1 METMKEQALAL
12 QEQIVA
18 WRRDLHQMPE
28 TQMDTVQTEAYIC
41 ARLDEMGIPYRKGVA
56 GHGVV
61 AVLEGAKPGKV
72 FAVRADCD
80 GLPIKEET
88 DLPFASKNGCM
99 HACGHDVHTAMA
111 LGTAKILADNKD
123 KLEGTVKFIFQPGEE
138 GCKEGYGGAKR
149 MLDDGALDN
158 PRPDVIVGLHTGA
171 IWKEDFKP
179 GDIGYHYSGI
189 MACMDR
195 FELLVKGK
203 GSHGAY
209 PHGSIDP
216 VSIACQ
222 IISELQTIVSR
233 EMNPV
238 EPAVISIGEI
248 HAGTAFNVIPG
259 ECRISGTVR
268 ALTNDTRKF
277 LATRIEEIARTVAQ
291 GMRGDIEFH
300 YGWEGPAPVVN
311 NAEVTEE
318 LRKVA
323 VAILGEEH
331 VKEIKN
337 PSMGGEDI
345 AFFLEKVPGTFFFH
359 PSCNEEKGQTYPH
372 HNSRFAVD
380 EDVLW
385 IGSAVM
391 STMAME
397 WLKNHK

>member
-1 METMKEQALAL
+1 LETTKKEALAL
-12 QEQIVA
+12 QEQVVA
-18 WRRDLHQMPE
+18 WRRDLHQIPE
-28 TQMDTVQTEAYIC
+28 TEMDTVQTEAYIC
-41 ARLDEMGIPYRKGVA
+41 ACLDEMGIPYRKGVA

-61 AVLEGAKPGKV
+61 AVLKGSKPGKV
-72 FAVRADCD
+72 FALRADCD

-88 DLPFASKNGCM
+88 GLPFASKNGCM

-111 LGTAKILADNKD
+111 LGAAKILADNKD
-123 KLEGTVKFIFQPGEE
+123 HLEGSVKFIFQPGEE
-138 GCKEGYGGAKR
+138 GCKVGYGGAKR
-149 MLDDGALDN
+149 MIDDGALED
-158 PRPDVIVGLHTGA
+158 PRPDVIVALHTGSL
-171 IWKEDFKP
+171 WNDDLKP
-179 GDIGYHYSGI
+179 GDIGYRSGSF

-195 FELLVKGK
+195 FEIVVKGK

-216 VSIACQ
+216 ISIACH
-222 IISELQTIVSR
+222 IVTELQTIVSR

-248 HAGTAFNVIPG
+248 HAGSAFNIIPG

-268 ALTNDTRKF
+268 ALTNDTRKV
-277 LATRIEEIARTVAQ
+277 LADRIETIAQTVAQ
-291 GMRGDIEFH
+291 GMRGEIEFR
-300 YGWEGPAPVVN
+300 YGWEGPSPVVN
-311 NAEVTEE
+311 DPDVTEE
-318 LRKVA
+318 LRQAAVA
-323 VAILGEEH
+323 VLGEAH

-345 AFFLEKVPGTFFFH
+345 AFFLEEVPGTFFFH
-359 PSCNEEKGQTYPH
+359 PSCNEEKGQIYPH

-391 STMAME
+391 STMAIN
-397 WLKNHK
+397 WLKKHK